1 MSEEFEASDLVRF
14 AALAEHSGF
23 SFVTVSDHFH
33 PITTAQGHSPFAW
46 STLGAIA
53 ENAKLFSASPHTIDI
68 TWAAGGNASAQ
79 HAAEH
84 TDGMWATSPSAETVK
99 TYRDS
104 GGDGDVIGQPTHL
117 HLHHACRG
125 GITDHDWQR
134 SRGWLFGCRR
144 GRVRDDRSSTVL
156 CTLAA

>member
-1 MSEEFEASDLVRF
+1 MRRDVNPNRELQGYTCLSEEFEASDLVRF

-53 ENAKLFSASPHTIDI
+53 ENAKLFSASPHPIDI
-68 TWAAGGNASAQ
+68 IWAAGGNDSAQ

-84 TDGMWATSPSAETVK
+84 R
-99 TYRDS
+99 RDV
-104 GGDGDVIGQPTHL
+104 GDQP
-117 HLHHACRG
+117 
-125 GITDHDWQR
+125 I
-134 SRGWLFGCRR
+134 SR
-144 GRVRDDRSSTVL
+144 DREDL
-156 CTLAA
+156 P